1 MCCYQTTQCIVKLL
15 LMENFRDFH
24 IGPDPFGRTW
34 HALFKYLQ
42 TGISIRHSDSVDV
55 CFVLDN
61 GEEIMKRVVVIPHAA
76 LRAYAE
82 KTGRKVSD
90 TLCSRIAALK
100 VKEVI
105 TNAEE
110 LENEYLPVTPAEI
123 AAYDSAVKKWEEEWV
138 KSHAA

>member
-1 MCCYQTTQCIVKLL
+1 
-15 LMENFRDFH
+15 
-24 IGPDPFGRTW
+24 
-34 HALFKYLQ
+34 
-42 TGISIRHSDSVDV
+42 
-55 CFVLDN
+55 
-61 GEEIMKRVVVIPHAA
+61 
-76 LRAYAE
+76 
-82 KTGRKVSD
+82 
-90 TLCSRIAALK
+90 